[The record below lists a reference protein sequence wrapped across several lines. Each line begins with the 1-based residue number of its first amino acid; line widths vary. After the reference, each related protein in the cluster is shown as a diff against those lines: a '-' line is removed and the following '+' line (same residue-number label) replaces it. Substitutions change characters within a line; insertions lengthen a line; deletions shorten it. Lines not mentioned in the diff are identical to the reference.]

1 MGSHESGGRAATGGH
16 APGLR
21 TRQAEASPVDLLET
35 VLEASADAIFAS
47 DLDGIITQWN
57 RGAQRIFGFLT
68 DDVVGESVNLLFLPE
83 TEDRDRERYHLA
95 VLGERLDKFETIYR
109 RQDGHS
115 VAVALSLAPVH
126 DEQGAVAGVL
136 SVVRD
141 LTEEYEAQATLA
153 ASEQRLNEGE
163 ALAHVGSW
171 SWDLATGAVQRSQE
185 MHRITNVDPA
195 SPDTTVKYLAMVT
208 PEDTDATM
216 EAYSRAIRDN
226 VPFELEYNITLPSG
240 EVRRL
245 YTRGSPVTDAGGAV
259 VGLRGIAQ
267 DITESHQAAV
277 KFRGL
282 LESAPDAMVIV
293 DALGVIVLVNAQ
305 TENLFDYEREEL
317 LGQPVEILVP
327 GRFREHHPEHR
338 LAYSSDPHARPM
350 GVGLELYGRRKDGSE
365 FPIEISLSPLETE
378 EGTLVSSAIRDI
390 TDRKRAEG
398 DASHFRSVVQSSQD
412 AIISKDLDGIIT
424 SWNAGAARLYGYT
437 EEEAIGKSISVL
449 VPPGYDDDTQ
459 DILNR
464 VRSGEEVGHFDTVR
478 ACRDGT
484 QVDVSLTISAIRDRN
499 GRLIGVSSI
508 ARDISV
514 RLRYQEQLRHLAEND
529 ALTGLNNRRRFE
541 RDVSEQVGRA
551 HRYGEQAAVL
561 MIDLNGFKAVN
572 DTYGHRAGDR
582 VLKGI
587 ATALKGRL
595 RDTDILARVGGDE
608 FAVLM
613 PHASVMQAEIIAQG
627 LRELI
632 AECRFDVGDGEARLS
647 ASIGVA
653 QIDRSTPNDEAVMA
667 EADRFMYAEKRQVA
681 SP

>member
-1 MGSHESGGRAATGGH
+1 
-16 APGLR
+16 
-21 TRQAEASPVDLLET
+21 
-35 VLEASADAIFAS
+35 VLESSADAIFVS
-47 DLDGIITQWN
+47 DLDGIIAQWN

-68 DDVVGESVNLLFLPE
+68 ADVVGQSVNLLFLPD
-83 TEDRDRERYHLA
+83 TGDRDRERYHLA
-95 VLGERLDKFETIYR
+95 LLGERVEKTETNYLR
-109 RQDGHS
+109 VDGHS
-115 VAVALSLAPVH
+115 VPVSVTLAPVH
-126 DEQGAVAGVL
+126 DQLGVVTGVV

-141 LTEEYEAQATLA
+141 LTEEREAQATLA
-153 ASEQRLNEGE
+153 QSEQRLNQGE

-171 SWDLATGAVQRSQE
+171 SWDLATGTVQRSPE
-185 MHRITNVDPA
+185 MHRMTHVDPSTA
-195 SPDTTVKYLAMVT
+195 DTSQKHLALVT
-208 PEDTDATM
+208 PEESEDTLA
-216 EAYSRAIRDN
+216 AYAQAIRDN
-226 VPFELEYNITLPSG
+226 APFELEYNITLPTG

-245 YTRGSPVTDAGGAV
+245 YTRGSPVTDATGTV
-259 VGLRGIAQ
+259 IGLRGIAQ
-267 DITESHQAAV
+267 DITESHQAAA

-293 DALGVIVLVNAQ
+293 DSDGLIVLVNAQ
-305 TENLFDYEREEL
+305 TENVFNYEREEL

-327 GRFREHHPEHR
+327 GRFRDRHPDHR
-338 LAYSSDPHARPM
+338 TAYSSDPHARPM

-412 AIISKDLDGIIT
+412 AIISEELEGIIT

-464 VRSGEEVGHFDTVR
+464 VRSGEEVGHYDTVR

-613 PHASVMQAEIIAQG
+613 PHASVMQAEIIADG
-627 LRELI
+627 LRQLI
-632 AECRFDVGDGEARLS
+632 AECRFDVGNGEARLS

-653 QIDRSTPNDEAVMA
+653 QIDRNTPNDEAVMA

-681 SP
+681 LPLT